1 MYAILVSV
9 EKTLSSKLA
18 VTNLGKAAYWCVFA
32 SSALNPYIYGF
43 RNPQL
48 RKEFQFI
55 LCWLC
60 PCVRR
65 GKRTRGCSTTTGS
78 RSSGSG
84 FEYNHIRRP
93 STPCATPKG
102 RLSVD
107 FAAFPPGGLEKVEM
121 LALQAKLSN
130 YSSDP
135 GYCSQDEHGAFCSEN
150 GTNDDNNINNSNNNN
165 CKNEDGNDSKENQ
178 SNNSLSTEPTRSHGN
193 FLENLANETSI
204 PNSKSDKESFTEERS
219 AVLGS
224 SINQGFTSDNHVE
237 NSIATPA
244 DDQETEIEISRSSI
258 QADSPDGDD
267 AVLLTPARTRGW
279 SLRTLGARLNLGW
292 IEITL

>member
-1 MYAILVSV
+1 M
-9 EKTLSSKLA
+9 
-18 VTNLGKAAYWCVFA
+18 
-32 SSALNPYIYGF
+32 
-43 RNPQL
+43 
-48 RKEFQFI
+48 
-55 LCWLC
+55 
-60 PCVRR
+60 
-65 GKRTRGCSTTTGS
+65 RGCSTTTDS

-135 GYCSQDEHGAFCSEN
+135 GYCSQDEHAAFCSEN

-165 CKNEDGNDSKENQ
+165 EYQDDNGSKKNNNKNNWKNEDGNDSKENQ

-193 FLENLANETSI
+193 FVENLANETSI
-204 PNSKSDKESFTEERS
+204 PNSKSDQESFTEERS

-224 SINQGFTSDNHVE
+224 SINQGFSSDNHVE

-279 SLRTLGARLNLGW
+279 SLRTLVARLNLGW
-292 IEITL
+292 IESTL